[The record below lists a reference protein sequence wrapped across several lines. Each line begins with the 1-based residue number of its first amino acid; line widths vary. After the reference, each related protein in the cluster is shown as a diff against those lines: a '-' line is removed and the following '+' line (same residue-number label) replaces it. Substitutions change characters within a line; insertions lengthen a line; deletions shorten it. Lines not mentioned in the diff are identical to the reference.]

1 MPDRLLRG
9 WRGFAIFAMLGALA
23 ALGQAPIDWPIVT
36 VLSLA
41 AVMVVYGRASTAKAA
56 AMIGWACGFGYF
68 LLALAWIVNPFLVEP
83 DRDGWMAPF
92 ALVLLPA
99 GLGLF
104 WAVTF
109 AASKR
114 LGGGAFALAGLLA
127 LAEGLRAF
135 LFTGF
140 PWALLGHVW
149 IDTPHAQLA
158 AWIGPHGL
166 TILTVLLSAA
176 VMRALSGGRARLWGG
191 AVALALGLLP
201 LGLQPPPADEAAD
214 GPLIRLVQPNVP
226 QADKWNADLID
237 VFQARLLD
245 LTATGE
251 RPDLILWPETA
262 IPYLLEYSGPLLDAA
277 VSASD
282 GVPMVIG
289 VNREEGGLYYNSLI
303 VLDAAGDITDT
314 YDKQHLVPFGE
325 YFPFGEVLGRLGING
340 LAASEGGGFSAGQ
353 GLRRIGLPGVGEV
366 EPLICYEAIFAEEI
380 GKGARPRALVQI
392 TNDAWFGTLQGPQ
405 QHFAQSRLRAIEQG
419 LPLVRVANTGISAVV
434 DAKGRI
440 VAALPLGEVGKIDV
454 ALPPEGEPTFYSR
467 WGDFPALIA
476 AIVAVIVAFTLS
488 QRRSD

>member
-23 ALGQAPIDWPIVT
+23 ALGQAPIDWPIAT

-41 AVMVVYGRASTAKAA
+41 VVMAVYGRASTPKAA
-56 AMIGWACGFGYF
+56 AKIGWAYGFGYF

-83 DRDGWMAPF
+83 ERDGWMAPF

-99 GLGLF
+99 MLGLF
-104 WAVTF
+104 WATAF
-109 AASKR
+109 AAGKR
-114 LGGGAFALAGLLA
+114 LGGGSLALAGALA
-127 LAEGLRAF
+127 LVEGLRAV

-166 TILTVLLSAA
+166 TLLTVLLAA
-176 VMRALSGGRARLWGG
+176 AIVRALGGGRARIWGG
-191 AVALALGLLP
+191 AAALALGFLP
-201 LGLQPPPADEAAD
+201 LGLQPAPPDESAD
-214 GPLIRLVQPNVP
+214 GPVIRLVQPNVP
-226 QADKWNADLID
+226 QAEKWNADLID

-245 LTATGE
+245 LTASGE
-251 RPDLILWPETA
+251 RPDLIIWPETA

-277 VSASD
+277 VAASD

-303 VLDAAGDITDT
+303 VLDGSGAIVDA

-325 YFPFGEVLGRLGING
+325 YVPFGEVMGRLGIHG

-353 GLRRIGLPGVGEV
+353 GTRRIALPGIGEA
-366 EPLICYEAIFAEEI
+366 EPMICYEAIFAEEI
-380 GKGARPRALVQI
+380 GRDTRPRALIQI

-440 VAALPLGEVGKIDV
+440 VAALPLVEAGKLDV
-454 ALPPEGEPTFYSR
+454 ALPTEAAPTLYAR
-467 WGDFPALIA
+467 TGDWPALL
-476 AIVAVIVAFTLS
+476 VAFLLSVAAFTLS

>member
-9 WRGFAIFAMLGALA
+9 WWGFAIFAILGALA
-23 ALGQAPIDWPIVT
+23 ALGQAPIDWPIAT

-41 AVMVVYGRASTAKAA
+41 AVMAVYGGAGTAKAA
-56 AMIGWACGFGYF
+56 AKIGWAYGFGYF
-68 LLALAWIVNPFLVEP
+68 LLALAWIVNPFFVEP

-104 WAVTF
+104 WAVAF
-109 AASKR
+109 AAGKR
-114 LGGGAFALAGLLA
+114 LGGNGLA
-127 LAEGLRAF
+127 LAASLTLAEALRAF

-149 IDTPHAQLA
+149 IDTPHSQLS

-166 TILTVLLSAA
+166 TLLTALLAAA
-176 VMRALSGGRARLWGG
+176 VVRALGGGRARLWGG
-191 AVALALGLLP
+191 AAALALGLLP
-201 LGLQPPPADEAAD
+201 LGLQPAPPDEAAD
-214 GPLIRLVQPNVP
+214 RPVIRLVQPNVP
-226 QADKWNADLID
+226 QADKWNAELID

-245 LTATGE
+245 LTATGQ
-251 RPDLILWPETA
+251 RPDLIIWPETA
-262 IPYLLEYSGPLLDAA
+262 IPYLLEYSGPLLEAA

-289 VNREEGGLYYNSLI
+289 VNRQEGGLYYNSLI
-303 VLDAAGDITDT
+303 VLDGSGAIVAT

-325 YFPFGEVLGRLGING
+325 YVPFGEVMGRLGIHG

-353 GLRRIGLPGVGEV
+353 GLRRIAVPGIGEV
-366 EPLICYEAIFAEEI
+366 EPMICYEAIFAEEI
-380 GKGARPRALVQI
+380 GQGTRPRALIQI

-440 VAALPLGEVGKIDV
+440 VAALPLGEAGFADV
-454 ALPPEGEPTFYSR
+454 VLPPSGAETVYSR
-467 WGDFPALIA
+467 LGDFPAAIA
-476 AIVAVIVAFTLS
+476 AIVLAAAAFILS
-488 QRRSD
+488 KRRSD